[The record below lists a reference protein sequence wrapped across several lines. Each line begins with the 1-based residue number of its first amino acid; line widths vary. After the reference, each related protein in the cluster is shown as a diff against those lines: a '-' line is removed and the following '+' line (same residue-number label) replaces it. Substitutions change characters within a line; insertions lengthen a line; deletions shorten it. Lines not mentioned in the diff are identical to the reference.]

1 MLLLLKLL
9 IFDLSF
15 VTSHEITDFQGI
27 TLTAMTHAYSPA
39 IMLHDN
45 YTKTSMYFPENDTY
59 EVTNQVYGLYF
70 DILQSLQKELNF
82 TTKLYKRKDKVLG
95 FPTKSKNG
103 SLVPNGALENMY
115 EKSADF
121 ILASMFIHADRA
133 HFVDFLDPLKI
144 THYGIYISKIMLR
157 DQVDYHTF
165 LRPFSSGVWMA
176 WVSCN
181 LTFVIFVLLGFL
193 FKKQDYNGFKI
204 GFFIVA
210 LFGNVLWISF
220 GARLTSE
227 LAVRII
233 ELPFENLESLYDSD
247 YKLITGKPGTF
258 SYAYWANSTVG
269 IEQKV
274 FKKNVDASSLAL
286 TNTEKVEKVLHEP
299 KLALFIS
306 LAYAPIYLEKHLC
319 KV

>member
-1 MLLLLKLL
+1 M
-9 IFDLSF
+9 S
-15 VTSHEITDFQGI
+15 
-27 TLTAMTHAYSPA
+27 
-39 IMLHDN
+39 
-45 YTKTSMYFPENDTY
+45 
-59 EVTNQVYGLYF
+59 
-70 DILQSLQKELNF
+70 
-82 TTKLYKRKDKVLG
+82 
-95 FPTKSKNG
+95 
-103 SLVPNGALENMY
+103 
-115 EKSADF
+115 
-121 ILASMFIHADRA
+121 
-133 HFVDFLDPLKI
+133 
-144 THYGIYISKIMLR
+144 
-157 DQVDYHTF
+157 
-165 LRPFSSGVWMA
+165 

-193 FKKQDYNGFKI
+193 LKKQDYNGFKI